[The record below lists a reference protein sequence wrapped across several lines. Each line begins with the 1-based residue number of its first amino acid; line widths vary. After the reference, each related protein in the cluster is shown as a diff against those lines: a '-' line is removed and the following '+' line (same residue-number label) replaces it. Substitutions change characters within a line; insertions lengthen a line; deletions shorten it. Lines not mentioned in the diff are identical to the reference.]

1 MDQKLFNE
9 RIAMSLLRQ
18 CAWVW
23 EHCTKNL
30 RDGEFGLQDILR
42 GLGKKSHESKPGY
55 VILDTGFCKHWDVFN
70 QTQPIDGL
78 TFDRE
83 EMKSRMSFPTG
94 DGMGFCFA
102 FPIES
107 VFQVTLDFCRM
118 NACQALVSKSLF
130 IHHGKERYA
139 SLPEVRRPSAKA
151 SRPHTVR
158 RVAKTVVAAERTLQ
172 PSLAD
177 RLRAALLARL
187 AA

>member
-9 RIAMSLLRQ
+9 RICMSLLRQ

-30 RDGEFGLQDILR
+30 RDGEFGLQDILQ
-42 GLGKKSHESKPGY
+42 GMGKNSHKSKPGN
-55 VILDTGFCKHWDVFN
+55 VIVDTDFCKHWDVFN

-102 FPIES
+102 FP
-107 VFQVTLDFCRM
+107 FCRM
-118 NACQALVSKSLF
+118 NACQALASKSLF
-130 IHHGKERYA
+130 IHHGEERYA